1 MMEHSSNNITQTVN
15 YIAEELRQHII
26 FENGTYPDAIA
37 LWIVGTYLMDDWI
50 LYPKLYIHSPER
62 ECGKTSLLC
71 LVEAFSYNARM
82 AGSIT
87 PAAFY
92 RIIESDKPTLLID
105 EADITIRGNDPLN
118 GIINAGHTRRTAV
131 VLRTE
136 PTDDGKHKTIEISV
150 WAPQAFAGIGTQR
163 DTFLSRSIKIKMRR
177 KMVAETVATAPI
189 DYFEKNQELRQCLKS
204 WADNEGKCLGQLEV
218 SIPRTAS
225 DRVIDNWKPMFQ
237 IANSLGDDWPNR
249 VRVAFNELEVS
260 NKENN
265 PLSEGTELL
274 TDIRLFIESHNSTEV
289 PAAELL
295 SYLVMKQD
303 SEWFQHNRGKPI
315 TQKWL
320 SRMLKGYGVYTER
333 RRHANVYEVGKL
345 QEAFARYLP

>member
-1 MMEHSSNNITQTVN
+1 
-15 YIAEELRQHII
+15 
-26 FENGTYPDAIA
+26 
-37 LWIVGTYLMDDWI
+37 
-50 LYPKLYIHSPER
+50 
-62 ECGKTSLLC
+62 
-71 LVEAFSYNARM
+71 
-82 AGSIT
+82 
-87 PAAFY
+87 
-92 RIIESDKPTLLID
+92 
-105 EADITIRGNDPLN
+105 
-118 GIINAGHTRRTAV
+118 
-131 VLRTE
+131 
-136 PTDDGKHKTIEISV
+136 
-150 WAPQAFAGIGTQR
+150 
-163 DTFLSRSIKIKMRR
+163 MRR

-218 SIPRTAS
+218 NIPRTAS

-320 SRMLKGYGVYTER
+320 SRILKGYGVYTER

>member
-15 YIAEELRQHII
+15 YIAEELRRHII
-26 FENGTYPDAIA
+26 FENETHPDAIA
-37 LWIVGTYLMDDWI
+37 LWIVGTYLMDNWT
-50 LYPKLYIHSPER
+50 LYPKLYISSPER

-71 LVEAFSYNARM
+71 LVEAFSHNARM
-82 AGSIT
+82 AASIT

-92 RIIESDKPTLLID
+92 RIIQSDQPTLLID

-150 WAPQAFAGIGTQR
+150 WSPQAFAGIGTQK
-163 DTFLSRSIKIKMRR
+163 DTLLSRSIKIKMRR
-177 KMVAETVATAPI
+177 KMVTETVATTPI
-189 DYFEKNQELRQCLKS
+189 DYFEKNEELRQCLRS
-204 WADNEGKCLGQLEV
+204 WADDEGKSLGQLEV
-218 SIPRTAS
+218 RIPRTAS
-225 DRVIDNWKPMFQ
+225 DRVVDNWKPMFQ
-237 IANSLGDDWPNR
+237 IANFLGDDWPNR
-249 VRVAFNELEVS
+249 VQVAFNELEVN
-260 NKENN
+260 NKESN

-274 TDIRLFIESHNSTEV
+274 TDIRLLIESHKSTEI

-303 SEWFQHNRGKPI
+303 SEWFQQNRGKPI

-320 SRMLKGYGVYTER
+320 SRMLQGYGVYTER
-333 RRHANVYEVGKL
+333 RRHANVYEVEKL
-345 QEAFARYLP
+345 REAFARYLP